1 MSGFIAYASPELLS
15 HLDELIRAD
24 LQEMRDLYF
33 LWLLIATGAVLL
45 GILMEGPEV
54 VLDLSDGFRRR
65 RNSNLGTK
73 NAHHPLWVLI
83 LSSIG
88 WFLIFSGV
96 IGEGISEG
104 LVSWADGS
112 LQTFNDIL
120 LAGATDRAAKA
131 NERA

>member
-1 MSGFIAYASPELLS
+1 METRAQWALSMHVSPEILS

-24 LQEMRDLYF
+24 LQEMRDSYF
-33 LWLLIATGAVLL
+33 LWLLITTGAVLL

-112 LQTFNDIL
+112 LQNVQRYL
-120 LAGATDRAAKA
+120 VGRC
-131 NERA
+131 N